1 MNGQLPSHV
10 NVAFHLGFIAAWTA
24 AALVKREA
32 YHTALPIVMLMSF
45 GAYIA
50 LLFAR
55 L

>member
-1 MNGQLPSHV
+1 MDGHLPNRV
-10 NVAFHLGFIAAWTA
+10 NVAFHVGFMAAWTA
-24 AALVKREA
+24 AALVKLEA
-32 YHTALPIVMLMSF
+32 YHRALPIVMLVSF